1 MFGSKNWNLKSYIIG
16 FEFKGES
23 DWGKNERMKTKNN
36 TKIAEKIIIRCHF
49 VSKTALVIFLTALL
63 AMILIAC
70 GIFIHLSVASM
81 VEKLSSTLVHVY
93 DWMKRLESCKSV
105 EESIP
110 KKTRIFFI
118 REEVL
123 NFIIMYLFLSDAWY
137 RFSLI

>member
-1 MFGSKNWNLKSYIIG
+1 MQDNHKILCLVQRTEILNLILQD
-16 FEFKGES
+16 FKGGS

-93 DWMKRLESCKSV
+93 D
-105 EESIP
+105 
-110 KKTRIFFI
+110 
-118 REEVL
+118 
-123 NFIIMYLFLSDAWY
+123 
-137 RFSLI
+137 

>member
-1 MFGSKNWNLKSYIIG
+1 MQDNHKILCLVQRTEILNLILQDLNLKAKLIG
-16 FEFKGES
+16 
-23 DWGKNERMKTKNN
+23 ERMKTKNN

-81 VEKLSSTLVHVY
+81 VEKLSSTLHVY
-93 DWMKRLESCKSV
+93 DRMKRLESCKSV

-123 NFIIMYLFLSDAWY
+123 NFIDMYLFLSDA
-137 RFSLI
+137 

>member
-1 MFGSKNWNLKSYIIG
+1 
-16 FEFKGES
+16 
-23 DWGKNERMKTKNN
+23 MKTKNN

-81 VEKLSSTLVHVY
+81 VEKLSSTLHVY
-93 DWMKRLESCKSV
+93 DRMKRLESCKSV

-123 NFIIMYLFLSDAWY
+123 NFIDMYLFLSDA
-137 RFSLI
+137 